1 MDKNEI
7 IYINIVSI
15 AKKCGIIQSDF
26 FTKEELDLI
35 LNELENKKLNKDK
48 KEK

>member
-7 IYINIVSI
+7 IYTNIVSI